1 MGAPVKASREL
12 ARAVEDER
20 HRAEVDAA
28 KKRAVGQL
36 SDYDTF
42 RNMVSVAHL
51 RPLQADDRVDRGAAA
66 AAWSFDG
73 AGRAVAEAAPGAGG
87 AASTEATAPSGD
99 AGGALPD
106 EPPRNR
112 DEFLAA
118 WRRARGTPGG
128 GWALLRLCGAERLGG
143 LFRVE
148 IEGKL
153 LGEIVAT
160 AAAAVGAA
168 GVGGAEA
175 GGCGPGGSQIEAADH
190 HLAVE
195 LLLSLAETGRFGL
208 AKALAGRACAGQ
220 AASILSSA
228 RDALCGCEG
237 DRLVLRAAEAF
248 GVPVPTGEWTSAR
261 AGSGEGVGRQ

>member
-51 RPLQADDRVDRGAAA
+51 RPLQAENRVDRGAAA

-87 AASTEATAPSGD
+87 AASTAAAAPPGQ
-99 AGGALPD
+99 AGGALPA
-106 EPPRNR
+106 EPPRSR

-118 WRRARGTPGG
+118 WRRARGAPGG

-148 IEGKL
+148 IDGKL
-153 LGEIVAT
+153 LGEIVAA

-168 GVGGAEA
+168 GGGGR
-175 GGCGPGGSQIEAADH
+175 GGRGG
-190 HLAVE
+190 
-195 LLLSLAETGRFGL
+195 
-208 AKALAGRACAGQ
+208 
-220 AASILSSA
+220 
-228 RDALCGCEG
+228 
-237 DRLVLRAAEAF
+237 
-248 GVPVPTGEWTSAR
+248 
-261 AGSGEGVGRQ
+261 